1 MAADTTVDLIINQKS
16 TFDVTFAVKDEG
28 VAINL
33 TGYTVDAKL
42 KPEYSAPD
50 SQSVTFTTA
59 IANAV
64 AGTISMSL
72 SPAQTTLLTLPRYYY
87 DMTITSNS
95 GFKTR
100 VVEGKITISKG
111 IT

>member
-16 TFDVTFAVKDEG
+16 SFDVTFAIQDSG
-28 VAINL
+28 TAINL
-33 TGYTVDAKL
+33 TGYSVTAKL
-42 KPEYSAPD
+42 KPEYTSPD
-50 SQSVTFTTA
+50 NQAVAFATA
-59 IANAV
+59 IANAA

-72 SPAQTTLLTLPRYYY
+72 TPDQTALLTLPRYVY
-87 DMTITSNS
+87 DMTITSNG

-111 IT
+111 IS